1 MFNFKCKQKDVE
13 VKSNTEEELERLVA
27 VIERKDAE
35 IKALKD
41 LMSNT
46 ITASTFV
53 FDFDAVKVFSVERM
67 LRDGAPCT
75 IIGYMNKEE
84 SIVDGN
90 KVTNEK
96 VKEWYYYCNQDQH
109 ENIVKEFRAHMK

>member
-1 MFNFKCKQKDVE
+1 MFNFKCKQNDVE

-41 LMSNT
+41 LISNNVT
-46 ITASTFV
+46 SSTFV
-53 FDFDAVKVFSVERM
+53 FDFDAVKAFSVERM
-67 LRDGAPCT
+67 LRDGHPCT
-75 IIGYMNKEE
+75 VIGYMVKTEE
-84 SIVDGN
+84 FVDGN

-96 VKEWYYYCNQDQH
+96 PKEWYYYCNQEQH
-109 ENIVKEFRAHMK
+109 EKVVAAFIKNMK